1 MDNTEETRYNFK
13 GLFKYISTVI
23 SWTIF
28 TLLLVIGVLLIYY
41 FISVRLYATH
51 GEKFEPKFSVYT
63 VVSES
68 MEPTIDK
75 YDVIV
80 NTKIDSIDDV
90 KVNDVVTYISTWQVN
105 YGMTVTHRVIGTKTL
120 DDGSK
125 CLVTRGDN
133 NTSEDPICVKK
144 SNVIGIVRA
153 VIPSLGRIQFFLSS
167 SFGWL
172 LIVLIPALYIIFKDI
187 LKIFHLSKDIKEED
201 KEKNKPD
208 KGKVEDKIK
217 DIEKEK
223 AEEMKEEIENRAQ
236 EILKESKPGNKYLQ
250 EAYEELKKVK
260 NRSE

>member
-13 GLFKYISTVI
+13 GLFKYISTVV
-23 SWTIF
+23 SWTVFI
-28 TLLLVIGVLLIYY
+28 LLCVVGVLLVYY
-41 FISVRLYATH
+41 FISVRLYATL

-80 NTKIDSIDDV
+80 NTKINSIDDI

-125 CLVTRGDN
+125 CLITRGDN

-144 SNVIGIVRA
+144 SNVIGVVKA

-167 SFGWL
+167 SIGWL
-172 LIVLIPALYIIFKDI
+172 LVILIPALYIIVKDI
-187 LKIFHLSKDIKEED
+187 LKIFNLSKE
-201 KEKNKPD
+201 
-208 KGKVEDKIK
+208 IK
-217 DIEKEK
+217 DENKTKELENAKETEKI
-223 AEEMKEEIENRAQ
+223 KEEIESRAKK
-236 EILKESKPGNKYLQ
+236 ILRESKSDNKYLK

-260 NRSE
+260 NHK